1 MTGSFCLDLLI
12 GVGTALLPAWL
23 ALVVALVL
31 ARPPARC

>member
-1 MTGSFCLDLLI
+1 VTGSFCLDLLI
-12 GVGTALLPAWL
+12 GVGTALLPARR